1 MSIDPAI
8 ALIILL
14 FAFLLT
20 SAPIAVAI
28 GMTSFVYFAYY
39 TTVPLTQVPERLFN
53 SLNSFPLM
61 AIPFFVFGANVMTHG
76 GISKRLTDFSNVL
89 VGRFRGGLAMTAVLA
104 CMFFAAVSGSSPA
117 TVVAVG
123 TLMIPAMIAA
133 GYPREFSTG
142 IIASSGSLGILIPPS
157 IPLIVYG
164 IATEQS
170 IGDLFVAGV
179 VPGLMAGSMLLVTV
193 VIISRRRGY
202 GRPAATLATAGSVAG
217 TSAAMHGATGTSDTS
232 LTSGTSGATGTTLDE
247 PADAPVQAKRMSG
260 KEHFAVFR
268 SAILSLMLPVI
279 VLGGIYGGIFTP
291 TEAAAAAAGY
301 ALIISLLVYRDLKVT
316 DLWKVIISS
325 TKTSAMIMFIIAN
338 GILFTFVLTT
348 ERIPGRVT
356 DSLLAADLSPWQ
368 FLLITNLLLLVVG
381 CFMETSS
388 AILILA
394 PILFTIGTELG
405 IDPIHLGVVM
415 IMNLEIGMVTPP
427 FGLNLFV
434 ASGLSGLSVV
444 QVAKAA
450 LPTAAVLL
458 FALGLVT
465 YFPQISLLLLNR

>member
-1 MSIDPAI
+1 MSDPAI
-8 ALIILL
+8 ALVVLL

-28 GMTSFVYFAYY
+28 GMTSVVYFFYF
-39 TTVPLTQVPERLFN
+39 TTLPMTQVPERLFN
-53 SLNSFPLM
+53 ALNSFPLM

-89 VGRFRGGLAMTAVLA
+89 VGQFRGGLGMTAVLA
-104 CMFFAAVSGSSPA
+104 CIFFAAVSGSSPA

-133 GYPREFSTG
+133 GYPRPFSTG

-179 VPGLMAGSMLLVTV
+179 VPGLLAGTMLLITV
-193 VIISRRRGY
+193 VLISRRKGY
-202 GRPAATLATAGSVAG
+202 GWAGPSVTPAGSVAG
-217 TSAAMHGATGTSDTS
+217 TSAAMSGQSSDESSQTAGPAT
-232 LTSGTSGATGTTLDE
+232 
-247 PADAPVQAKRMSG
+247 PNRPVRLHRMSG
-260 KEHFAVFR
+260 RERFAVLR

-301 ALIISLLVYRDLKVT
+301 ALIISLLVYRDLKIR
-316 DLWKVIISS
+316 DLWKVVISS

-356 DSLLAADLSPWQ
+356 DSLLGADLAPWQ
-368 FLLITNLLLLVVG
+368 FLLIINVLLLVVG

-450 LPTAAVLL
+450 LPTAVVLL
-458 FALGLVT
+458 VALFLVT
-465 YFPQISLLLLNR
+465 YIPQISLVLLNR